1 MEGIKSMNWGV
12 YSYFLSSEEIKRAVQ
27 FCEDTECENC
37 RIAIEGLDYRSEYE
51 KSIMQIPCVENL
63 LFELVKEKLSS
74 KNAE

>member
-1 MEGIKSMNWGV
+1 MNWE
-12 YSYFLSSEEIKRAVQ
+12 YIATFLSSEEIKKVVQ

-37 RIAIEGLDYRSEYE
+37 RIAIEGLDHRSEYE

>member
-1 MEGIKSMNWGV
+1 MNWGV
-12 YSYFLSSEEIKRAVQ
+12 YTYFLSSEEIKKAIQ
-27 FCEDTECENC
+27 FCENTECENC
-37 RIAIEGLDYRSEYE
+37 CITIEELDHRSEYE

>member
-1 MEGIKSMNWGV
+1 MDWEYIAT
-12 YSYFLSSEEIKRAVQ
+12 FLSSEEIKKVVQ